1 MTPRHA
7 TTRTAARLALLMDPR
22 EEGWPSMDLVGEAL
36 LGGLATHPS
45 KVHATAVRPAMPAV
59 LRRLPR
65 VGARNAA
72 FNADR
77 LLTRFGLYPGRALLA
92 RGQYDAFHVVDHTYA
107 QLVHALP
114 ASRTGVYCHDLDAFR
129 SVLEP
134 HREPRPAWFR
144 AMARAQLA
152 GLERAAIVFHSTQAV
167 RTELLAHGVVPES
180 RLVWAPY
187 GVSPEYRPGP
197 TPGLASGAPDASE
210 TVLSPLGGRPYL
222 LHVGSAI
229 PRKRLDVLFA
239 VFAAL
244 RARYPELRLVQ
255 QGGAL
260 NDTQR
265 AQVEA
270 LGIGDALLQPPPQ
283 ARSTLAGLY
292 RRASAVLVTSEAEG
306 FGLPVIEALACG
318 APVVASDLP
327 VLREV
332 GAEACT
338 YCPVGDVPAWV
349 DAVASLLAG
358 HGAQPSREARLS
370 RAARFTWAAHA
381 RTVLD
386 AYLRLLGGSTP

>member
-7 TTRTAARLALLMDPR
+7 TTQTAARLALLMDPR

-36 LGGLATHPS
+36 LEGLAAHPS
-45 KVHATAVRPAMPAV
+45 EVHVTAVQPDMPAV

-65 VGARNAA
+65 AGARNAA

-92 RGQYDAFHVVDHTYA
+92 RGRYDAFHVVDHTYA

-134 HREPRPAWFR
+134 QREPRPAWFR

-187 GVSPEYRPGP
+187 GVSPEYRPEP
-197 TPGLASGAPDASE
+197 TPGTPDASE
-210 TVLSPLGGRPYL
+210 AVLTPLGGRPYL

-229 PRKRLDVLFA
+229 PRKRLDVLFT

-244 RARYPELRLVQ
+244 RARSPELRLVQ

-260 NDTQR
+260 NDSQR

-270 LGIGDALLQPPPQ
+270 LGIGDALLQPPRQ
-283 ARSTLAGLY
+283 ERATLAGLY
-292 RRASAVLVTSEAEG
+292 RRATAVLVTSEAEG

-349 DAVASLLAG
+349 ESVAALLAG
-358 HGAQPSREARLS
+358 HDAQPSREARLT
-370 RAARFTWAAHA
+370 RASHFTWAAHA

-386 AYLRLLGGSTP
+386 AYLRLLGASTP

>member
-1 MTPRHA
+1 
-7 TTRTAARLALLMDPR
+7 MDPR

-36 LGGLATHPS
+36 LEGLAAQPS
-45 KVHATAVRPAMPAV
+45 QVHATAVRPVMPAV

-77 LLTRFGLYPGRALLA
+77 LLTRFGLYPGRALFT

-134 HREPRPAWFR
+134 RREPRPAWFR

-167 RTELLAHGVVPES
+167 RAELLAHGVVPES

-187 GVSPEYRPGP
+187 GVSPEYRPEPATGV
-197 TPGLASGAPDASE
+197 ASGTPDASE
-210 TVLSPLGGRPYL
+210 AVLAPLGGRPYL

-244 RARYPELRLVQ
+244 RARSPELRLVQ

-265 AQVEA
+265 AQVAA
-270 LGIGDALLQPPPQ
+270 LGIGDALLQPPRQ
-283 ARSTLAGLY
+283 ERATLAGLY
-292 RRASAVLVTSEAEG
+292 RRAAAVLVTSEAEG

-349 DAVASLLAG
+349 ESVTSLLTG
-358 HGAQPSREARLS
+358 HGAQPSREARLA

-386 AYLRLLGGSTP
+386 AYLRLLDTSKR

>member
-1 MTPRHA
+1 
-7 TTRTAARLALLMDPR
+7 MDPR

-36 LGGLATHPS
+36 LEGLSAHPS
-45 KVHATAVRPAMPAV
+45 EVSAVAVRPTMPSV
-59 LRRLPR
+59 MRRLPR
-65 VGARNAA
+65 LGARNAA

-77 LLTRFGLYPGRALLA
+77 LLTRFGLYPGRTLLA
-92 RGQYDAFHVVDHTYA
+92 RNRFDAFHVVDHTYA

-114 ASRTGVYCHDLDAFR
+114 AGRTGVFCHDLDAFR

-134 HREPRPAWFR
+134 EHEPRPAWFR
-144 AMARAQLA
+144 LMARTQLA
-152 GLERAAIVFHSTQAV
+152 GLERAALVFHSTQAV
-167 RTELLAHGVVPES
+167 RSELLARGVVDAS
-180 RLVWAPY
+180 KLVWAPY
-187 GVSPEYRPGP
+187 GVSPEYRPEP
-197 TPGLASGAPDASE
+197 VPGDRSEELLA
-210 TVLSPLGGRPYL
+210 PLGGRPYL

-244 RARYPELRLVQ
+244 RARHPELRLVQ

-260 NDTQR
+260 TATQR

-270 LGIGDALLQPPPQ
+270 LGIGDALLQPPRQERP
-283 ARSTLAGLY
+283 TLAGLY
-292 RRASAVLVTSEAEG
+292 RRARAVLVTSEAEG

-332 GAEACT
+332 GADTCA
-338 YCPVGDVPAWV
+338 YCPVGEVPAWLDTV
-349 DAVASLLAG
+349 DALLSGRSPA
-358 HGAQPSREARLS
+358 PPREARLA

-386 AYLRLLGGSTP
+386 AYVRLLGSGSLR

>member
-1 MTPRHA
+1 VTSVPE
-7 TTRTAARLALLMDPR
+7 LALLMDPR

-36 LGGLATHPS
+36 LEGLSAFPS
-45 KVHATAVRPAMPAV
+45 EVSAHAVRPSMPSVA
-59 LRRLPR
+59 RRLPR
-65 VGARNAA
+65 LGGRNAA

-77 LLTRFGLYPGRALLA
+77 MLTRFGLYPGRALLA
-92 RGQYDAFHVVDHTYA
+92 RGRYDAFHVVDHTYA
-107 QLVHALP
+107 QLVHTLP
-114 ASRTGVYCHDLDAFR
+114 AARTGVFCHDLDAFR

-134 HREPRPAWFR
+134 QREPRPAWFR
-144 AMARAQLA
+144 LMARAQLS
-152 GLERAAIVFHSTQAV
+152 GLERAAVVFHSTQAV
-167 RTELLAHGVVPES
+167 RSELLAHGVVDPS

-187 GVSPEYRPGP
+187 GVASEYRPEP
-197 TPGLASGAPDASE
+197 VPGDQSAELLA
-210 TVLSPLGGRPYL
+210 PLGGRPYL

-244 RARYPELRLVQ
+244 RSRHPELRLVQ
-255 QGGAL
+255 QGGTLSPA
-260 NDTQR
+260 QR

-270 LGIGDALLQPPPQ
+270 LGIGDALLQPPRQERP
-283 ARSTLAGLY
+283 TLAGMY
-292 RRASAVLVTSEAEG
+292 RGASAVLVTSEAEG

-332 GAEACT
+332 GEDACA

-349 DAVASLLAG
+349 EAMDAVLTGRAPLS
-358 HGAQPSREARLS
+358 PREARLA

-386 AYLRLLGGSTP
+386 AYGRLWR

>member
-1 MTPRHA
+1 MRPHSA
-7 TTRTAARLALLMDPR
+7 PRLALLMDPR

-36 LGGLATHPS
+36 LAGLAAQTSEVRAEALRPS
-45 KVHATAVRPAMPAV
+45 MPEVA
-59 LRRLPR
+59 RRLPR
-65 VGARNAA
+65 VGLRNAA

-77 LLTRFGLYPGRALLA
+77 VLTRFGLYPGRALLA
-92 RGQYDAFHVVDHTYA
+92 RGRYDVFHVVDHTYA

-114 ASRTGVYCHDLDAFR
+114 ASRTGVYCHDMDAFR

-167 RTELLAHGVVPES
+167 RSELLAHGVVPES

-187 GVSPEYRPGP
+187 GVSPEYRPEPAGALDDSEAV
-197 TPGLASGAPDASE
+197 LA
-210 TVLSPLGGRPYL
+210 PLGGRPYL

-244 RARYPELRLVQ
+244 RSRHPELQLVQ
-255 QGGAL
+255 QGGVL
-260 NDTQR
+260 NDAQR

-270 LGIGDALLQPPPQ
+270 LGIGDALLQP
-283 ARSTLAGLY
+283 ARQERATLAGLY
-292 RRASAVLVTSEAEG
+292 RNAAAVLVTSEAEG

-332 GAEACT
+332 GAESCT

-349 DAVASLLAG
+349 GAVSSLLTG
-358 HGAQPSREARLS
+358 SGAQPSREARLS

-386 AYLRLLGGSTP
+386 AYLRLLDTASP

>member
-1 MTPRHA
+1 MSHRPMHTSPP
-7 TTRTAARLALLMDPR
+7 RLALLMDPR

-36 LGGLATHPS
+36 LEGLSAHPAEVS
-45 KVHATAVRPAMPAV
+45 ALSVRPAMPSV
-59 LRRLPR
+59 VRRLPR
-65 VGARNAA
+65 LGTRNAA

-77 LLTRFGLYPGRALLA
+77 LLTRFGLYPGRTLLA
-92 RGQYDAFHVVDHTYA
+92 RNRYDAFHVVDHTYA

-114 ASRTGVYCHDLDAFR
+114 AGRTGVFCHDLDAFR

-134 HREPRPAWFR
+134 EREPRPAWFR
-144 AMARAQLA
+144 LMARAQLA
-152 GLERAAIVFHSTQAV
+152 GLERAALVFHSTQAV
-167 RTELLAHGVVPES
+167 RSELLARGVVDAS

-187 GVSPEYRPGP
+187 GVSPEYRPEP
-197 TPGLASGAPDASE
+197 MPGDRSEELLA
-210 TVLSPLGGRPYL
+210 PLGGRPYL

-244 RARYPELRLVQ
+244 RARHPDLRLVQ

-260 NDTQR
+260 SATQR

-270 LGIGDALLQPPPQ
+270 LGIGDALLQPPRQERP
-283 ARSTLAGLY
+283 TLAGLY
-292 RRASAVLVTSEAEG
+292 RRARAVLVTSDAEG

-332 GAEACT
+332 GADTCA
-338 YCPVGDVPAWV
+338 YCPVGEVPAWV
-349 DAVASLLAG
+349 DTVDALLSGRHSPAP
-358 HGAQPSREARLS
+358 QEARLA

-386 AYLRLLGGSTP
+386 AYLRLLGADARG

>member
-1 MTPRHA
+1 MSPTSPP
-7 TTRTAARLALLMDPR
+7 RLALLMDPR

-36 LGGLATHPS
+36 LEGLAAFPAEVSAHAVCPPMPS
-45 KVHATAVRPAMPAV
+45 VA
-59 LRRLPR
+59 RRLPR
-65 VGARNAA
+65 VGGRNAA

-77 LLTRFGLYPGRALLA
+77 VLTRFGLYPGRALLA
-92 RGQYDAFHVVDHTYA
+92 RGRYDAFHVVDHTYA

-114 ASRTGVYCHDLDAFR
+114 AARTGVFCHDLDAFR

-134 HREPRPAWFR
+134 QREPRPAWFR
-144 AMARAQLA
+144 LMARAQLS
-152 GLERAAIVFHSTQAV
+152 GLERAAVVFHSTHAV
-167 RTELLAHGVVPES
+167 RAELLAQGVVDPA

-187 GVSPEYRPGP
+187 GVAAEYRPEP
-197 TPGLASGAPDASE
+197 VPGDRSAELLA
-210 TVLSPLGGRPYL
+210 PLGGRPYL

-244 RARYPELRLVQ
+244 RARHPELRLVQ

-260 NDTQR
+260 SAALR

-270 LGIGDALLQPPPQ
+270 LGMGEALLQPPRQERP
-283 ARSTLAGLY
+283 TLAGLY
-292 RRASAVLVTSEAEG
+292 RGASAVLVTSEAEG
-306 FGLPVIEALACG
+306 FGLPIIEALACG

-332 GAEACT
+332 GEDACGW
-338 YCPVGDVPAWV
+338 CPVGDVPSWVEAV
-349 DAVASLLAG
+349 DALLTGRAPP
-358 HGAQPSREARLS
+358 PSRQTRLG

-386 AYLRLLGGSTP
+386 AYRRLWR

>member
-1 MTPRHA
+1 MRPSGA
-7 TTRTAARLALLMDPR
+7 TSRSTLRLALLMDPR
-22 EEGWPSMDLVGEAL
+22 EEGWPSMDLVGDAL
-36 LGGLATHPS
+36 LEGLTSHTPR
-45 KVHATAVRPAMPAV
+45 VHAAAIRPSLPAV

-92 RGQYDAFHVVDHTYA
+92 RGQHDAFHVVDHTYA

-114 ASRTGVYCHDLDAFR
+114 AARTGVYCHDLDAFR

-144 AMARAQLA
+144 AMARAQLS
-152 GLERAAIVFHSTQAV
+152 GLERAAVVFHSTQAV
-167 RTELLAHGVVPES
+167 RAQLLAHGVVPES

-187 GVSPEYRPGP
+187 GVSPEYRPEP
-197 TPGLASGAPDASE
+197 ASE
-210 TVLSPLGGRPYL
+210 PLDLSEAVLAPLGGRPYL

-244 RARYPELRLVQ
+244 RTQHPELRLVQ

-260 NDTQR
+260 TAAQR

-270 LGIGDALLQPPPQ
+270 LGIGDALLQP
-283 ARSTLAGLY
+283 ARQERATLAGLY
-292 RRASAVLVTSEAEG
+292 RRATAVLVTSEAEG

-332 GAEACT
+332 GADACT
-338 YCPVGDVPAWV
+338 YCPMGDVPAWV
-349 DAVASLLAG
+349 EAVASLLEGRAVP
-358 HGAQPSREARLS
+358 PSREARLA
-370 RAARFTWAAHA
+370 RAARFTWDSHA
-381 RTVLD
+381 RTVLES
-386 AYLRLLGGSTP
+386 YVRLLS

>member
-7 TTRTAARLALLMDPR
+7 TTQTAARLALLMDPR

-36 LGGLATHPS
+36 LEGLAAHPS
-45 KVHATAVRPAMPAV
+45 EVHVTAVRPDMPAV

-65 VGARNAA
+65 AGARNAA

-92 RGQYDAFHVVDHTYA
+92 RSRYDAFHVVDHTYA

-134 HREPRPAWFR
+134 QREPRPAWFR

-187 GVSPEYRPGP
+187 GVSPEYRPEP
-197 TPGLASGAPDASE
+197 TPGTPDASE
-210 TVLSPLGGRPYL
+210 AVLTPLGGRPYL

-244 RARYPELRLVQ
+244 RARSPELRLVQ

-270 LGIGDALLQPPPQ
+270 LGIGDALLQPPRQ
-283 ARSTLAGLY
+283 ERATLAGLY
-292 RRASAVLVTSEAEG
+292 RRATAVLVTSEAEG

-349 DAVASLLAG
+349 ESVAALLAG
-358 HGAQPSREARLS
+358 HDAQPSREARLT
-370 RAARFTWAAHA
+370 RASHFTWAAHA

-386 AYLRLLGGSTP
+386 AYLRLLGASAP